1 MSTITIKQPEPGNE
15 LVRLLNSGRSD
26 ELNVDGKSYRPDARG
41 AFHVPRRHVTP
52 ELLTVGAFYPARLSK
67 AEGLQ
72 DVAKAINALP
82 PGREKE
88 ALNAALVSLCEDAPE
103 A

>member
-1 MSTITIKQPEPGNE
+1 MNTITIKQPEPGNE

-41 AFHVPRRHVTP
+41 AFHVPRRHVTR
-52 ELLTVGAFYPARLSK
+52 ELLTVGAFYPAPLSK
-67 AEGLQ
+67 AEGLS
-72 DVAKAINALP
+72 DVARAINALP
-82 PGREKE
+82 RGREKE
-88 ALNAALVSLCEDAPE
+88 ALNAALVNLFEDAPD

>member
-1 MSTITIKQPEPGNE
+1 MTTITIKQPEPGEE

-41 AFHVPRRHVTP
+41 AFHVPRRHV
-52 ELLTVGAFYPARLSK
+52 PA
-67 AEGLQ
+67 
-72 DVAKAINALP
+72 
-82 PGREKE
+82 GREKE
-88 ALNAALVSLCEDAPE
+88 ALNAALVSLCEDAPD